1 MRKEIHDQ
9 VREIWFS
16 IEQSERTQVVG
27 QFRQTKKE
35 MIDEHFRTSSTSTPR
50 PKCDDL
56 CQAIEPQPSAHKQ
69 RKPTHAVRAADQAD
83 SSSGVINAV
92 NLKLDARDDPI
103 PYELATVVRITTHG
117 DS

>member
-1 MRKEIHDQ
+1 MHAGDIQARQVWSTLDQ
-9 VREIWFS
+9 TEK
-16 IEQSERTQVVG
+16 QQVVE
-27 QFRQTKKE
+27 QFRRTTKE